1 MWPVAPEEGA
11 VVGGGGALTDLS
23 GRHPIIIRQRT
34 NYQADTQL
42 SGRHPTVRQTP
53 NCEADTPPP
62 HAQCSSMLAYK
73 WLKEHSKGT
82 RLVTL
87 GALASHGAHHTE
99 QRCYRAR

>member
-53 NCEADTPPP
+53 NCEADTPLP
-62 HAQCSSMLAYK
+62 M
-73 WLKEHSKGT
+73 HSVPASWNNVPGFWNIV
-82 RLVTL
+82 LESWATL
-87 GALASHGAHHTE
+87 F
-99 QRCYRAR
+99 